1 MSDITNFR
9 TRKNQIAKSL
19 KKLILYLLVISL
31 VLPSLTE
38 VAWAAAN
45 PPEAMLKD
53 NQARAGEA
61 PWKPDDY
68 ENGSDA
74 AVMARTGF
82 CGNVGD
88 LLFRGSVKGIHYTQ
102 WKDPY
107 DEFGWSMKPGGNDN
121 YADELIRVNAKFDK
135 ETNTI
140 HWKIIVK
147 GQSAGPLMGV
157 TKDLTNPYFYIAIS
171 RGLESPRNLYVSN
184 GFRKLKEYP
193 DNWHAL
199 HTGNFQMYDV
209 TKGSNSILYNGRRI
223 LGKTD
228 QTKEF
233 LQEKYRL
240 PCTGDNKDSSMDY
253 NIEKYNYYSK
263 YAIRDNQ
270 SGFNEANTRMYSFTT
285 ELDIG
290 EVVANAELPN
300 VDSDFTNYM
309 GWGGKRNDVDLSG
322 KVWVTVGA
330 TSREL
335 GVNKAKPHGTGNYNF
350 SKIAVVDVM
359 PNEDKLNLKPYY
371 NEEKGKPGDTVKLP
385 IKFEDNK
392 KFPEGTRFMLESDP
406 KDEFNVDPSTGE
418 ITQKPATKTGPKSI
432 NEYTGE
438 VTVKIPKNA
447 KDGEK
452 ITDKVHVIYPDGSKR
467 IVPFVVKVI
476 EDTTA
481 KKVTELGGLSPETIK
496 VWVNDPITWS
506 KGVKATKGENKD
518 EVAKLLKDAKVTD
531 KTQPERTSAVAGE
544 KQGTLLVT
552 FKDNSKLEVANQMLI
567 VSNEKVVDPEDPNKL
582 PDDKIKVEFAKGT
595 GVTNV
600 AAKNLYVK
608 PNTTLVDADFPQ
620 ATLENGYKNLTW
632 TPADKKVTTTNKK
645 FTATAT
651 PKTTAEK
658 IEGLG
663 GIEGKDLAAWV
674 GDKLDSDFWKK
685 GVEAKSTDTTVKA
698 VVKVA
703 IQAAKKVEDTT
714 TPARTTAAEV
724 LNPTD
729 GKLKITFADDST
741 LEVTQKLYVYENGA
755 QKPEGGKP
763 VPTDAATVTF
773 TKDNESIKA
782 DGWDAVKPIIVKK
795 GTAVPE
801 GKFPNAEAKEGYKS
815 VTWTPA
821 KDTVVNADQAFNA
834 KAEKIDYTTDKIIPW
849 VPGTD
854 KEPDK
859 GSDDKPIPTDY
870 ITVTFQAQKEGT
882 TALGKVKVGT
892 KEGAEVKAKV
902 KPGTNLSTL
911 KVEGKEEALIKAIP
925 NEGYGFTVW
934 APELGVAQ
942 ADKPYVAKFIKDGSE
957 VQPKDPIPTGWHRVT
972 VKQDATIVAGTVT
985 EKTYAVKDKLS
996 KDKLVDLTGK
1006 AVDKHENPAWYDGKT
1021 NLGAKP
1027 TQDVAVSA
1035 DKTILA
1041 KATAEK
1047 DTTTDKIIPWV
1058 PGTDKEPDKGSDDKP
1073 IPTDYITVTFQ
1084 AQKEGTTALGKV
1096 KVGTKEGAEVK
1107 AKVKPGTNLS
1117 TLKVEGK
1124 EEALIKAIP
1133 NEGYGFTVWAPELGV
1148 AQADKPYVAKF
1159 IKDGSEVQ
1167 PKDPIPT
1174 GWHRVTVKQDATIV
1188 AGTVTEKTYA
1198 VKDKLS
1204 KDKLVDLTGKAV
1216 DKHENPAW
1224 YDGKTNL
1231 GAKPTQDV
1239 AVSADKTILAKAT
1252 AEKDTTTDKII
1263 PWVPQDP
1270 KNPEKDKPTEGSDKK
1285 PIPDTYVT
1293 VTFESEDEA
1302 KGEIKIGEKQ
1312 GKKVWAKVAP
1322 ETLYKD
1328 IKEKVSVV
1336 GKAGNELKN
1345 WTPAEKITDTY
1356 KMVANDAY
1364 TAHFIKK
1371 GVEDAA
1377 SKLKDKLDPQDINV
1391 WKDYP
1396 VKDINWKDGVK
1407 LKEGT
1412 EDTGGKLQELI
1423 DKATVTDESKRDTS
1437 AVGKH
1442 PGTLKVAFEDGS
1454 ELNVVKQN
1462 LVVKDHILPD
1472 NDENAPNDAIK
1483 VKFLLGEGVKVV
1495 KEGVTTEGI
1504 KETPVLYKT
1513 YKIKPGT
1520 NLGEYKHSV
1529 LKETIFKLINAEVLD
1544 DTYKDVAWKGKV
1556 TNDPTNYVVS
1566 QDNNEFTAYAKKAS
1580 DKDIIPYIPDDQNNP
1595 TNPDD
1600 KNVPKEDTDG
1610 KPIKKDDYIIVS
1622 FKIEK
1627 PRAATLVLD
1636 GKKGKVISALV
1647 KKTNPIRK
1655 WSELT
1660 LPTIGQTM
1668 DQNNQYTFEKWVD
1681 ASKAEMT
1688 ADKQLEDKAV
1698 YTATFKTNDGFD
1710 KDAIIGF
1717 NFIKD
1722 PTKMEYN
1729 EGEKPNHDGLKIEL
1743 VDKNNNKVTVTKD
1756 KLEEYGITIEPK
1768 EDTALTKEDDGK
1780 HLVAKI
1786 TTKDGDGQDKELT
1799 ASSPGTLTVNQKP
1812 VQDKSTTPTINQ
1824 PTVGDE
1830 KIKGKGVVGATIVV
1844 KDGNGNEIGTA
1855 TVDQNGDWEV
1865 TVPAAEPLQ
1874 KDEIIKAT
1882 QTETGKDPS
1891 EPASTTVKDKEDTTA
1906 NPTINQPYEGDDK
1919 ITGKGEP
1926 GSDIVVKDKDGN
1938 EIGKTK
1944 VDDNGNWTVDVPA
1957 DKPLKQG
1964 DTIKVTQTDGNGKTK
1979 DAETTVKGKEDTT
1992 ANPTINQPYEG
2003 DDKIT
2008 GKGEPGSDIVVKD
2021 KDGNEIGK
2029 TKVDDNG
2036 NWTVDVPAD
2045 KPLKQGDT
2053 IKVTQTDG
2061 NGKTKD
2067 AETTVKGKTTP
2078 TPEPTP
2084 EPQPTPDYN
2093 PWWPIYFGSTKI
2105 EAKPE
2110 PKSLERHEA
2119 YISGYPD
2126 GTVRPDGKIT
2136 RAEVSTIFAR
2146 LTENSAPANY
2156 SPKFSDVLA
2165 YDWFSDS
2172 VMKLSKKDIIKGYPD
2187 GTFKPNK
2194 SITRAEFA
2202 TIVSKYIK
2210 NPKAADETFVDVP
2223 MNHWAKDA
2231 IAKVK
2236 AEGLISGYPDGTFK
2250 PDAPITRAEAV
2261 SIVNRM
2267 FDRAADGEFVR
2278 EHRFEIK
2285 SFKDLVEN
2293 HWAYYEIIEAVHTHD
2308 YERIG
2313 TRVEKWDKIVK

>member
-834 KAEKIDYTTDKIIPW
+834 KAEKIDY
-849 VPGTD
+849 
-854 KEPDK
+854 
-859 GSDDKPIPTDY
+859 
-870 ITVTFQAQKEGT
+870 
-882 TALGKVKVGT
+882 
-892 KEGAEVKAKV
+892 
-902 KPGTNLSTL
+902 
-911 KVEGKEEALIKAIP
+911 
-925 NEGYGFTVW
+925 
-934 APELGVAQ
+934 
-942 ADKPYVAKFIKDGSE
+942 
-957 VQPKDPIPTGWHRVT
+957 
-972 VKQDATIVAGTVT
+972 
-985 EKTYAVKDKLS
+985 
-996 KDKLVDLTGK
+996 
-1006 AVDKHENPAWYDGKT
+1006 
-1021 NLGAKP
+1021 
-1027 TQDVAVSA
+1027 
-1035 DKTILA
+1035 
-1041 KATAEK
+1041 
-1047 DTTTDKIIPWV
+1047 TTDKIIPWV